1 MKRRT
6 LVAAGLVLPAIR
18 PVVAQDA
25 YPSKPIQIFVPFPP
39 GGVAD
44 ITARPLAHVMGRLV
58 KQSIV
63 VVNKPGAGGSVGAA
77 QAARAAPDG
86 YTLLLAL
93 SSISVLPVA
102 DRLQGRPAGLR
113 ARPVRARRPD
123 QRRSDRC
130 WWCAPTVPTRR

>member
-6 LVAAGLVLPAIR
+6 LLAAGLMLPAMG
-18 PVVAQDA
+18 PSLAQDS
-25 YPSKPIQIFVPFPP
+25 YPSKTIQIFVPFPP

-58 KQSIV
+58 KQSVV

-93 SSISVLPVA
+93 SSVSVLPVA
-102 DRLQGRPAGLR
+102 DRLQGRPPAYGLDQVATGGELVLAPRR
-113 ARPVRARRPD
+113 AARIG
-123 QRRSDRC
+123 
-130 WWCAPTVPTRR
+130 